1 MKKILAGMVAALS
14 LGTVQA
20 EQAEVTFI
28 MTEVTQGI
36 YMLKGQG
43 GNIGLSVG
51 ADGVFMI
58 DDQYAPLTD
67 GIRAEIAKITD
78 QPVRFLINTHWHGDH
93 TGGNESLRGTGTVIV
108 AHDNVRKRMSTDQV
122 MEFFKREMPA
132 SPVGA
137 LPVIT
142 FDSAVSFHLNGEE
155 VRAIHMPRAHT
166 DGDAI
171 VYFTRSN
178 VIHAGDIAWT
188 SGYPFIDI
196 GSGGSINGMV
206 AGLDQ
211 ILSLSN
217 ENTKIIPGHGPG
229 PIQSPD
235 DLRPYRTMLAT
246 VRDRVAVMIAQGKT
260 LEEVQAAGP
269 SAEFDELWG
278 NGFINPENFVR
289 EIYLDLTR

>member
-122 MEFFKREMPA
+122 MEFFKREVPA

-155 VRAIHMPRAHT
+155 VKAIHMPRAHT

>member
-1 MKKILAGMVAALS
+1 
-14 LGTVQA
+14 
-20 EQAEVTFI
+20 

-67 GIRAEIAKITD
+67 SIRAEIAKITD

-122 MEFFKREMPA
+122 MEFFKREVPA

-171 VYFTRSN
+171 VYFIKSN

-229 PIQSPD
+229 PIQSSD

>member
-108 AHDNVRKRMSTDQV
+108 AHDNVRKRMSTDQL
-122 MEFFKREMPA
+122 MEFFKREVPA

>member
-1 MKKILAGMVAALS
+1 
-14 LGTVQA
+14 
-20 EQAEVTFI
+20 
-28 MTEVTQGI
+28 
-36 YMLKGQG
+36 
-43 GNIGLSVG
+43 
-51 ADGVFMI
+51 
-58 DDQYAPLTD
+58 
-67 GIRAEIAKITD
+67 
-78 QPVRFLINTHWHGDH
+78 
-93 TGGNESLRGTGTVIV
+93 
-108 AHDNVRKRMSTDQV
+108 
-122 MEFFKREMPA
+122 
-132 SPVGA
+132 
-137 LPVIT
+137 
-142 FDSAVSFHLNGEE
+142 
-155 VRAIHMPRAHT
+155 
-166 DGDAI
+166 
-171 VYFTRSN
+171 
-178 VIHAGDIAWT
+178 
-188 SGYPFIDI
+188 
-196 GSGGSINGMV
+196 MV